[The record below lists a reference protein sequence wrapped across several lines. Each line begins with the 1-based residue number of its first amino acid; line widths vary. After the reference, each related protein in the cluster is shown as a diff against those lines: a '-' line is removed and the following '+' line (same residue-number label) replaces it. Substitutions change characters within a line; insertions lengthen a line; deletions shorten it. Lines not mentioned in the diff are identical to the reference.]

1 MLSKFSIYL
10 ALLKNAIYIFSS
22 IVYQNFT
29 ISIEHL
35 FPFNWS
41 LWFFFVGMA
50 FVGLG
55 ESLESEVLDFKVL
68 IKKNISKGKVLII
81 FVTKQAE
88 LLADWLTINWL
99 KKVLLLIKCNFLWA
113 FEVWVLVSRR
123 NVIVSLF
130 GGCNIKFNGFVCRE
144 MWFLRMEGSF

>member
-1 MLSKFSIYL
+1 MFGTSEKRNMLFFFFPILFIKI
-10 ALLKNAIYIFSS
+10 
-22 IVYQNFT
+22 FT

-68 IKKNISKGKVLII
+68 SKKEY
-81 FVTKQAE
+81 F
-88 LLADWLTINWL
+88 
-99 KKVLLLIKCNFLWA
+99 
-113 FEVWVLVSRR
+113 RR
-123 NVIVSLF
+123 ESVDHF
-130 GGCNIKFNGFVCRE
+130 CDKAG
-144 MWFLRMEGSF
+144 